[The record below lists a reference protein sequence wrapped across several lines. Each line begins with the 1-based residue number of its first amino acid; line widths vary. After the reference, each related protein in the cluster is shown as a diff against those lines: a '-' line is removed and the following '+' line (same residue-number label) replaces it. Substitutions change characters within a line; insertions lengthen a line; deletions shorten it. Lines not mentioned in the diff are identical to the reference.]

1 MFAGKSMPMVFS
13 YQDARKGLFI

>member
-1 MFAGKSMPMVFS
+1 MPMVFS